1 MIIPNLAQKYILTSS
16 ISKDDEYQG
25 LRIIRAQTNPEQLA
39 SFEKSAY
46 EFQSPTSNY
55 IKIHGTLT
63 RKGVISKEAP
73 WRILVTVHPTLG
85 VFVDMVRY
93 DPSNPPPDNYDALKM
108 REMHE
113 RTQSDFK
120 GQKAQNKIDFRDYI
134 LEGIR
139 GDRPLYLPT
148 ISGWQSSL
156 VFEETVFVALDESNP
171 NCLYGIIYLPKSPL
185 MQSDGQTQ
193 TAALFSVANS
203 KDAVDSGALET
214 LVVTLEIELNMDER
228 KAGQSF
234 ADRNGRGSKKNKNL
248 VISLDTSSALSE
260 LRVKALQGTIFE
272 SRLGTGRDTSTSEK
286 STQYLVD
293 LSTME
298 QMLLNVVSEGKLK
311 TEHFKHFHV
320 ARFLPFARDF
330 IEILEHSFGDDWVD
344 PIPANAD
351 PFRKLYVHGWPFAL
365 KALAIAYHR
374 SRIDEI
380 GPLLG
385 AIGAKNAGM
394 TVEEA
399 YNAQLKTLKQN
410 WDRKP
415 IITVA
420 ELRSR
425 ITEIDWLRYRAHWV
439 AITGHKQDKV
449 GNPRRVKLKSNNGI
463 EVVVSQAQNTASVIG
478 VVANKILSPTWDDL
492 KSDVNF

>member
-1 MIIPNLAQKYILTSS
+1 MIIPNLAQKVVLTKS
-16 ISKDDEYQG
+16 IQKDDSYQG
-25 LRIIRAQTNPEQLA
+25 LRIVRAQTNPADLA
-39 SFEKSAY
+39 TFEKSGY
-46 EFQSPTSNY
+46 EFQSPTASY
-55 IKIHGTLT
+55 IKIHGTLS
-63 RKGVISKEAP
+63 RKGVISADAP
-73 WRILVTVHPTLG
+73 WRILVTVHPTLS

-148 ISGWQSSL
+148 ISGWQSSQ
-156 VFEETVFVALDESNP
+156 VFDQTIFVALDESNP

-203 KDAVDSGALET
+203 KDAVESRALEN

-260 LRVKALQGTIFE
+260 LRVNALAGTIFE

-286 STQYLVD
+286 STKYLVD

-320 ARFLPFARDF
+320 NRFLPFARDF
-330 IEILEHSFGDDWVD
+330 IEMLEHSFGDYWEEQV
-344 PIPANAD
+344 PATKD
-351 PFRKLYVHGWPFAL
+351 PFRKIYVHGWPFAL

-374 SRIDEI
+374 TRIDEI

-385 AIGAKNAGM
+385 AIGSKDAGL

-399 YNAQLKTLKQN
+399 YNAQVKYLKQN
-410 WDRKP
+410 WDRNP
-415 IITVA
+415 VITA
-420 ELRSR
+420 TELRSR
-425 ITEIDWLRYRAHWV
+425 VSEIDWLRYRAHWV
-439 AITGHKQDKV
+439 KITGHKQDKD
-449 GNPRRVKLKSNNGI
+449 GNARRVKLKSTNGV

-478 VVANKILSPTWDDL
+478 VVANKILSPTWEEL
-492 KSDVNF
+492 KSDVNY

>member
-1 MIIPNLAQKYILTSS
+1 MIIPNLSQKYIQTES
-16 ISKDDEYQG
+16 ISKDEDYQG
-25 LRIIRAQTNPEQLA
+25 LRIVRAQTNPGD
-39 SFEKSAY
+39 FENFTKSAY
-46 EFQSPTSNY
+46 EFQSPTANY
-55 IKIHGTLT
+55 IKIHGTLS
-63 RKGVISKEAP
+63 RKGVVAKDVP
-73 WRILVTVHPTLG
+73 WRILVTVHPTLS

-134 LEGIR
+134 LEGLR

-148 ISGWQSSL
+148 ISGWQSSM
-156 VFEETVFVALDESNP
+156 VFDQTVFVALDESNP
-171 NCLYGIIYLPKSPL
+171 NSLYGIIYLPKSPL

-203 KDAVDSGALET
+203 KDAIDYGALNS

-286 STQYLVD
+286 STRYLVD

-311 TEHFKHFHV
+311 TENFKHFHV

-330 IEILEHSFGDDWVD
+330 IEILEHSFGDHWID
-344 PIPANAD
+344 PIPPNSD
-351 PFRKLYVHGWPFAL
+351 PFRRLYVHGWPFAL

-374 SRIDEI
+374 SRIDEL

-385 AIGAKNAGM
+385 AIGSKNAGM

-399 YNAQLKTLKQN
+399 YNSQLKALKQG
-410 WDRKP
+410 WDKEP

-420 ELRSR
+420 ELKSR
-425 ITEIDWLRYRAHWV
+425 INQIDWLRYRSHWV
-439 AITGHKQDKV
+439 AITGHKQDKS
-449 GNPRRVKLKSNNGI
+449 GKPRRMKLKDKANT

-478 VVANKILSPTWDDL
+478 VVVNKILSESWTDL
-492 KSDVNF
+492 KSDANF

>member
-1 MIIPNLAQKYILTSS
+1 MAIPNLAKKVILTNS
-16 ISKDDEYQG
+16 IPKDGEYQG
-25 LRIIRAQTNPEQLA
+25 LRIVRAQSNSDDLDA
-39 SFEKSAY
+39 FERSAY

-55 IKIHGTLT
+55 IRLHATLS
-63 RKGVISKEAP
+63 RKGFVSDSGQ
-73 WRILVTVHPTLG
+73 WRILVTAHPTLS
-85 VFVDMVRY
+85 VFVEMVRY
-93 DPSNPPPDNYDALKM
+93 DPSNPPPDNYDALRM
-108 REMHE
+108 TEMHE

-148 ISGWQSSL
+148 ISGWQSSV
-156 VFEETVFVALDESNP
+156 VFDQTVFVALDETNP
-171 NCLYGIIYLPKSPL
+171 NSLYGIIYLPKSPL

-203 KDAVDSGALET
+203 KDAVDVGALEN
-214 LVVTLEIELNMDER
+214 LVVTLEVELNMDER

-260 LRVKALQGTIFE
+260 LRVSAIAGTIFE
-272 SRLGTGRDTSTSEK
+272 SRLATGRNTSTSETATK
-286 STQYLVD
+286 CLVD

-298 QMLLNVVSEGKLK
+298 QILLNVVSEGRLK

-320 ARFLPFARDF
+320 KHFLPFAKDF
-330 IEILEHSFGDDWVD
+330 IAILEQNFG
-344 PIPANAD
+344 PAWLEETPADSD

-380 GPLLG
+380 GPLVS
-385 AIGAKNAGM
+385 AIGAKDAGK

-399 YNAQLKTLKQN
+399 YNSQVNSLKAN
-410 WDRKP
+410 WDKKP
-415 IITVA
+415 TLSVS
-420 ELRSR
+420 ELKDR
-425 ITEIDWLRYRAHWV
+425 ISKIDWLRYRAHWIT
-439 AITGHKQDKV
+439 ITGYKQDKN
-449 GNPRRVKLKSNNGI
+449 GQPRRIKLKSTKGV
-463 EVVVSQAQNTASVIG
+463 EVAMAQAQNTASVIG
-478 VVANKILSPTWDDL
+478 LVANKIASQTWSDL
-492 KSDVNF
+492 TSTDNF